1 MAGCEVTQHAV
12 AYGDQ
17 QIRFSLRHIPRP
29 ARRVSIHVTPE
40 GAVKVDAP
48 EGVTLPEVKQAV
60 RQRAA
65 WIWQQLLAVKARR
78 LHVLPREYV
87 SGETHFYL
95 GRRHMLKVLAAEG
108 VQPGVRLWRGRLEI
122 TTVRA
127 GALAVRKLLE
137 DWYRQRAADVFAKVL
152 LELVPRLGLRR
163 TLPPMRLLSMR
174 TQWGSCSPKGEIL
187 LNPHLVKAPR
197 PCIEYVIAHE
207 LCHLRE
213 HNHSDRFYRHLA
225 RTLPDWEVRKAEL
238 DDLAEL
244 LLNR

>member
-1 MAGCEVTQHAV
+1 MAGCDVTQHAIV
-12 AYGDQ
+12 YGDQ
-17 QIRFSLRHIPRP
+17 QIRFSLRHLPRP
-29 ARRVSIHVTPE
+29 ARRVAIHVTPE
-40 GAVKVDAP
+40 GAVQVDAP
-48 EGVTLPEVKQAV
+48 EGAALLEVKQAV

-65 WIWQQLLAVKARR
+65 WVWRQLQAVKARR

-95 GRRHMLKVLAAEG
+95 GRRHMLRVLPADG
-108 VQPGVRLWRGRLEI
+108 VESGVRLWRGRLEI
-122 TTVRA
+122 MAVRQD
-127 GALAVRKLLE
+127 ALAVRKLLE
-137 DWYRQRAADVFAKVL
+137 DWYRQRATDVFTKVL
-152 LELVPRLGLRR
+152 MEIVPRLGLRR

-197 PCIEYVIAHE
+197 PCIEYVVAHE

-213 HNHSDRFYRHLA
+213 HNHSDHFYRYLTRA
-225 RTLPDWEVRKAEL
+225 LPDWEARKAEL